1 MKFIKPTDQRLLEEG
16 YESVYNKSRNVVGRD
31 VVSLIVEARE
41 CARGGRDFPWTVE
54 KLTKIIGSRE
64 KALEVRR
71 AYLDE
76 CGVIF

>member
-31 VVSLIVEARE
+31 LSKLIVEARE
-41 CARGGRDFPWTVE
+41 CAREGKDFPWTVE
-54 KLTKIIGSRE
+54 KLSKVIGSRE
-64 KALEVRR
+64 KALEVRK